1 MLLRKDRKA
10 AAKSL
15 EVFDA
20 IKDKNVLLKFVGK
33 VCGGEMIPAVI
44 TASMVVGSRLHS
56 DKELRSMGAGELIKL
71 VMEVAV
77 GIEKEFYGDF
87 HRRTFGESVEFVNGR
102 AGGATN
108 GGESD
113 GEARVTPEDIDER
126 MEELDRILAQQS
138 LDDEPEKSGE

>member
-1 MLLRKDRKA
+1 MLLRKDRQA
-10 AAKSL
+10 AAKSV
-15 EVFDA
+15 EVFET
-20 IKDKNVLLKFVGK
+20 IKGANVVFKFDGR

-44 TASMVVGSRLHS
+44 AAGMVVGSRLHT
-56 DKELRSMGAGELIKL
+56 DKELRSMGADGLIEL
-71 VMEVAV
+71 VMGTAV
-77 GIEKEFYGDF
+77 GIEKEYYGDF

-102 AGGATN
+102 AGGATT

-138 LDDEPEKSGE
+138 LDEEPERSVE

>member
-1 MLLRKDRKA
+1 MLLRKDRQAAEKSMEVFE
-10 AAKSL
+10 AAKGANF
-15 EVFDA
+15 V
-20 IKDKNVLLKFVGK
+20 LKFDGK

-44 TASMVVGSRLHS
+44 AAGVVFGSRLNT
-56 DKELRSMGAGELIKL
+56 DKELRSMGGGEIIKL
-71 VMEVAV
+71 VMEAAV

-102 AGGATN
+102 AGGATT

-138 LDDEPEKSGE
+138 LDDEPEKPGE

>member
-20 IKDKNVLLKFVGK
+20 IKDKNVVLKFDGK

-44 TASMVVGSRLHS
+44 AAGMVVGSRLHT

-71 VMEVAV
+71 VMEVAI
-77 GIEKEFYGDF
+77 GIEKKFYGDF

-102 AGGATN
+102 AGGKAN
-108 GGESD
+108 
-113 GEARVTPEDIDER
+113 ATPEEIDENL
-126 MEELDRILAQQS
+126 EGLDRILAQMS
-138 LDDEPEKSGE
+138 LDEEPEKSVE